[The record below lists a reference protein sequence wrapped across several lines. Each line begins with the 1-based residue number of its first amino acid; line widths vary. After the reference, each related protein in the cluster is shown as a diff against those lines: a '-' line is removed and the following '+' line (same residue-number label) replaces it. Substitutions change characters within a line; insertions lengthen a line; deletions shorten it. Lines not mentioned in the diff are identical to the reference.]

1 MVSLLDIDNTSL
13 VLAKIGVIPNSTK
26 IDYAVIETNI
36 GNIWYDSER
45 DIVIS
50 CVDSDR
56 AECCRVGH
64 DGQFIFEFRY
74 WKDAKFHQEHVSI
87 TGVYCTEESFF
98 MDSTVN
104 DFGSVTFE
112 YYKKVYNVS
121 REVMRIIRNAE
132 GQD

>member
-13 VLAKIGVIPNSTK
+13 VLVKKGLIPNSNK

-45 DIVIS
+45 DIVFS

-56 AECCRVGH
+56 SECCRVGH
-64 DGQFIFEFRY
+64 DGQFIFEFRF
-74 WKDAKFHQEHVSI
+74 WKDSRFHQEHVSI
-87 TGVYCTEESFF
+87 TNVNCNEESFF
-98 MDSTVN
+98 MESTIN

-112 YYKKVYNVS
+112 YYKKVYNLY
-121 REVMRIIRNAE
+121 REVIRIIRTSE

>member
-13 VLAKIGVIPNSTK
+13 VLVKKGLIPNSTK

-45 DIVIS
+45 DIVFS

-56 AECCRVGH
+56 SECCRVGH
-64 DGQFIFEFRY
+64 DGQFVFEFRY
-74 WKDAKFHQEHVSI
+74 WKDAKFHQELVALSNEL
-87 TGVYCTEESFF
+87 YTEESFF
-98 MDSTVN
+98 MASTIN

-112 YYKKVYNVS
+112 YYKKIYALS
-121 REVMRIIRNAE
+121 REVMKIIRTAE
-132 GQD
+132 GKE